1 MKNNQIANAVKSQM
15 IDYFT
20 NTIDS
25 DTLIDRAIAPIS
37 DVSGIKRGQITELLE
52 DAHGEF
58 TDWLNDGGE
67 EPTIAEIR
75 RLEAQIDEKYSIKI
89 QNLFI

>member
-1 MKNNQIANAVKSQM
+1 MKDNQIANAVKSQM

-25 DTLIDRAIAPIS
+25 DTLIDRAIVPIS